1 MWDVLRS
8 VHRGARGHVDRTDI
22 QPVALD
28 ICGHVFC
35 GSCITLWLKVS
46 AFAQLSFPCRAP
58 SAESVPSDPLRP
70 PVSHVPWFPSS
81 CHADQRHAAPSTS
94 ESRPIKCICP
104 SATVTLTCV

>member
-46 AFAQLSFPCRAP
+46 AFAQLS
-58 SAESVPSDPLRP
+58 
-70 PVSHVPWFPSS
+70 
-81 CHADQRHAAPSTS
+81 
-94 ESRPIKCICP
+94 
-104 SATVTLTCV
+104 